1 MQIPLE
7 LTFRGVEKTEAIE
20 RYIRERAQKLDQLC
34 DHIVS
39 CRVTV
44 ERPQQHQRAG
54 SPFRVRLDVRVPPGH
69 ELVVRRESTE
79 GDIHDSL
86 RQVLREAFDAMR
98 RQLRGLTERQ
108 RGDVKAHWA
117 EEETGIVV
125 RVFREEGYG
134 FVRTPDGD
142 EVYFHRNSVLRD
154 GFDRLDVGTGVR
166 LAVEDGEE
174 GLQASTVEIIDKPGP
189 RSGSSRASSE

>member
-7 LTFRGVEKTEAIE
+7 LTFRGVEKTETIE
-20 RYIRERAQKLDQLC
+20 HYIRERTQKLEQVC

-44 ERPQQHQRAG
+44 EHPQQHQRAG
-54 SPFRVRLDVRVPPGH
+54 SPFRVRVDVRVPPGH
-69 ELVVRRESTE
+69 ELVVRRESSE

-98 RQLRGLTERQ
+98 RQVRGLAERQ

-125 RVFREEGYG
+125 RLLREEGYG
-134 FVRTPDGD
+134 FLRTPDGE
-142 EVYFHRNSVLRD
+142 EVYFHRNSVLHD
-154 GFDRLDVGTGVR
+154 GFDRLEAGTGVR
-166 LAVEDGEE
+166 VAVEEGEE
-174 GLQASTVEIIDKPGP
+174 GLQASTVEIVDKPGP
-189 RSGSSRASSE
+189 RSRSSRGPSG

>member
-7 LTFRGVEKTEAIE
+7 LTFRGVEKTEAME
-20 RYIRERAQKLDQLC
+20 RYIRERTQKLEQVC

-54 SPFRVRLDVRVPPGH
+54 SPFRVRVDVRIPPGH

-98 RQLRGLTERQ
+98 RQVRSLAERQ
-108 RGDVKAHWA
+108 RGDVKAHGA

-125 RVFREEGYG
+125 RLFREEGYG
-134 FVRTPDGD
+134 FLRTPDG
-142 EVYFHRNSVLRD
+142 EEIYFHRNSVLRD
-154 GFDRLDVGTGVR
+154 GFDRLEAGTGVR
-166 LAVEDGEE
+166 VAVEEGEE
-174 GLQASTVEIIDKPGP
+174 GLQASTVEIVDKPGP
-189 RSGSSRASSE
+189 RS